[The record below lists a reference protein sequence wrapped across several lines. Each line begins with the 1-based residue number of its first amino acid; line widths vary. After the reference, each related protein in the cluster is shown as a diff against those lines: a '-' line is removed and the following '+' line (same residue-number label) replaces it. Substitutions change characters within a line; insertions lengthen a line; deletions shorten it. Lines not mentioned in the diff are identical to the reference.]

1 MDFSWGDF
9 ACKSR
14 KWLKTG
20 WLITAG
26 LVAVYIGAIEP
37 MQLRREFANQESTGL
52 AAVAGGPLMPWRQG
66 ETNVATSMEY
76 IGGVVGGVPRASSSK
91 LALALASN
99 APAPQEPQDASDRK
113 LVRTAAMNL
122 VVKNPGDA
130 VEQAR
135 QLAEHAGGF
144 LVSSQVSGTQGNA
157 SAELTVRV
165 PVAHFEE
172 IRAAIRKLAIRVE
185 SDRIEAEDVT
195 RNYVDRAA
203 RLRNLRAQEQQY
215 LAILKRASTVKDT
228 IEVSEKLDE
237 VRGSIEQEQAEFET
251 LSKQIETVAIT
262 VSLRSEVEAQVL
274 GLHWRPLYRLKL
286 AFRDGLD
293 GLGDYV
299 AAMASL
305 LFYLPS
311 ILLWLATILAGAA
324 LAWRILRWAARFF
337 FAFPKLA
344 EKGTN

>member
-1 MDFSWGDF
+1 MNWTWGDF
-9 ACKSR
+9 WQKSR
-14 KWLKTG
+14 KWLKAG
-20 WLITAG
+20 WLISAG

-37 MQLRREFANQESTGL
+37 LNLKREIANQKQTGL
-52 AAVAGGPLMPWRQG
+52 GAVAGGSIMPWRRN
-66 ETNVATSMEY
+66 ETIAASTTMGY
-76 IGGVVGGVPRASSSK
+76 IGGVIGGVPGASK
-91 LALALASN
+91 GRVATALLST
-99 APAPQEPQDASDRK
+99 APVPEDTDRK
-113 LVRTAAMNL
+113 LVRTGTMDL
-122 VVKNPGDA
+122 VVKDPGA
-130 VEQAR
+130 AAEQIR
-135 QLAEHAGGF
+135 QLTEHAGGF
-144 LVSSQVSGTQGNA
+144 LVSSQVSGAQENA
-157 SAELTVRV
+157 SAAVTVRV
-165 PVAHFEE
+165 PVARFEE
-172 IRAAIRKLAIRVE
+172 IRAAIRKLALRVE
-185 SDRIEAEDVT
+185 NDRIEAEDVT

-228 IEVSEKLDE
+228 LEVSDKLDE
-237 VRGSIEQEQAEFET
+237 VRGSIEQEQAEFDA

-286 AFRDGLD
+286 ALRDGLD
-293 GLGDYV
+293 GLGDYL

-324 LAWRILRWAARFF
+324 LGWRILRWAARFF
-337 FAFPKLA
+337 FAFPKPA